1 MPCCALTLRYPVKKE
16 TDRMTRRYLRIA
28 LLGSLVSLTACA
40 QQSEVKQMHQSI
52 STLSSRLSSRFL
64 RVIYRT
70 SHDSIIF
77 YIIV

>member
-1 MPCCALTLRYPVKKE
+1 MDRCQMPCCALTLRYPVKKE

-52 STLSSRLSSRFL
+52 STLSAEMTQLNKET
-64 RVIYRT
+64 VKIT
-70 SHDSIIF
+70 CPPE
-77 YIIV
+77 